1 MGSNAQCS
9 FLYTTLAA
17 AGVYRILW
25 KHDLKEKNCKN
36 GIVRLK
42 RRKAAV
48 GMETVFRYIKGEGIN
63 IFSI

>member
-17 AGVYRILW
+17 AGVYQILW
-25 KHDLKEKNCKN
+25 KHERKNCKN